1 VTRILV
7 IDDQSS
13 ILEFLASLF
22 REEGYAVDAVP
33 DGAKAREF
41 LEKVDYDVVFTDLRL
56 GYPYDGLEVLE
67 MVKSLR
73 PRAQVLI
80 MTAFSSV
87 QSSVLAMK
95 AGAYDYITKPFNRE
109 ELLLL
114 AARAAERAQLD
125 GRLRTLEDQVK
136 RDSASADDTTQI
148 LGSSPEMVGLM
159 RLVAQVARTDS
170 TVLVTGESG
179 TGKELVAQA
188 IHQLSP
194 RSERPFVAVNC
205 GAIPEN
211 LQESEFFGHVQGAF
225 TGAIRN
231 KVGLFQHADTGTLF
245 LDEIGETSLASQV
258 KLLRFLQ
265 SGEVRKVGGTRSELV
280 NARLVAATNRDL
292 VTLIAEKEFR
302 EDLYYRLNIIH
313 VEVPPLRARRGDV
326 DELAKYFL
334 TRTVR
339 KLGNGVTGFS
349 SDALD
354 RLRKHSWPGNVREL
368 ENAVERAVTLCRG
381 RTVEA
386 GDLPALS
393 RLGTGSSARQELPD
407 LEKLNE
413 RPAPVLLPDFAL
425 GGPEAFPSLRDLEHQ
440 HIEQALL
447 LFAGNRTRASAALG
461 ISKATLWRKI
471 KSYGI
476 NL

>member
-1 VTRILV
+1 MPTQPLLIVDADAVLRTSLKLFLENYNYKVCEAENLEEVAKQDLSGYSAIV
-7 IDDQSS
+7 CDDQQIDLIRMTADVPVIVTSS
-13 ILEFLASLF
+13 QASLRSAVIAMKLGAADYLAKPF
-22 REEGYAVDAVP
+22 DFEELNSIIIDLTRHRDTYKHIKIMGNSQEVKTLIDNI
-33 DGAKAREF
+33 D
-41 LEKVDYDVVFTDLRL
+41 KVAPTNTN
-56 GYPYDGLEVLE
+56 
-67 MVKSLR
+67 
-73 PRAQVLI
+73 VLI
-80 MTAFSSV
+80 
-87 QSSVLAMK
+87 
-95 AGAYDYITKPFNRE
+95 E
-109 ELLLL
+109 
-114 AARAAERAQLD
+114 
-125 GRLRTLEDQVK
+125 
-136 RDSASADDTTQI
+136 
-148 LGSSPEMVGLM
+148 
-159 RLVAQVARTDS
+159 
-170 TVLVTGESG
+170 GESG
-179 TGKELVAQA
+179 TGKELVARK
-188 IHQLSP
+188 IHCL
-194 RSERPFVAVNC
+194 SERADRQMVSLNC
-205 GAIPEN
+205 AAIPSA
-211 LQESEFFGHVQGAF
+211 LIESELFGTEGDSYNRAKN
-225 TGAIRN
+225 I
-231 KVGLFQHADTGTLF
+231 KVGLIEAADGSTLF

-393 RLGTGSSARQELPD
+393 RLGTGSSARQEVPD
-407 LEKLNE
+407 LEKLKE
-413 RPAPVLLPDFAL
+413 RPADF
-425 GGPEAFPSLRDLEHQ
+425 F
-440 HIEQALL
+440 
-447 LFAGNRTRASAALG
+447 
-461 ISKATLWRKI
+461 
-471 KSYGI
+471 
-476 NL
+476 